1 MERIICAAIKCNNE
15 VYCGYRH
22 NNVYKQF
29 RFFKPNESQ
38 EGFITTENGRFLTRK
53 EAWEIADKAG
63 QIINRDDGV
72 IGTLFSENL
81 Y

>member
-1 MERIICAAIKCNNE
+1 L
-15 VYCGYRH
+15 
-22 NNVYKQF
+22 
-29 RFFKPNESQ
+29 KPNESQ